1 MYERYYYTIDRLF
14 DPILLSSLTEEAT
27 AHYELSLPNVLH
39 ESSIKERGG
48 KPRRKY
54 RSAEGGSVQA
64 SLYHAKALSQY
75 LEELL
80 GEPVTRSGEAGS
92 FSYYCEEGD
101 HLDIHRDIEV
111 CDLTLITALKS
122 NIPAHSSGG
131 TLNIFTG
138 RTQNRIDAIY
148 QNPTFGYESIALQ
161 KGQSVL
167 LRGGI
172 APHAVNP
179 LLLGEQRI
187 ISALCFR
194 VA

>member
-1 MYERYYYTIDRLF
+1 MF
-14 DPILLSSLTEEAT
+14 SSLTEEAS
-27 AHYELSLPNVLH
+27 AKYKQSLPNVVH
-39 ESSIKERGG
+39 ESLMEERGG

-54 RSAEGGSVQA
+54 RSAEGGKVQA
-64 SLYHAKALSQY
+64 SVYHADALSRY
-75 LEELL
+75 LEGLL

-111 CDLTLITALKS
+111 CDLTLITVLKS
-122 NIPAHSSGG
+122 NIPEHSSGG

-138 RTQNRIDAIY
+138 RTQDRIDAIY
-148 QNPTFGYESIALQ
+148 QNPTFGYESVALQ
-161 KGQSVL
+161 EGQSVL

-179 LLLGEQRI
+179 LLPGEQRI

-194 VA
+194 IA